1 MTELV
6 KGYSNEDLEGM
17 IENEGLDYFF
27 NGYLSFE
34 KIVDTDLRDAVG
46 AYIESRQRII
56 RILDEHRIEVN
67 D

>member
-34 KIVDTDLRDAVG
+34 KIVDADLSDAVR
-46 AYIESRQRII
+46 AYIESRQRIV
-56 RILDEHRIEVN
+56 RILDEHGIEVN

>member
-27 NGYLSFE
+27 NGYVSFE
-34 KIVDTDLRDAVG
+34 KIVDADLSDAVG

-56 RILDEHRIEVN
+56 RILDEHGIEVN